1 MLLGIILWQSCGTS
15 DRRQERQRVY
25 HSGRGST
32 IVVSQVPVDMW
43 HQQIG
48 DGTVAYAI
56 LDRLV
61 HNAYRIEINGESMR
75 KERGKVSSER

>member
-1 MLLGIILWQSCGTS
+1 
-15 DRRQERQRVY
+15 
-25 HSGRGST
+25 
-32 IVVSQVPVDMW
+32 VVSQVPVDMW